1 MSALNELASWRE
13 RVLNRF
19 ENRTV
24 IHMPSNVSG
33 PSSGLDC
40 CCTDT
45 SNSTR
50 SQCSTVNL
58 AMRLLPTMK
67 DDICRNRRA
76 QETAP
81 TRSTAHTRAIPSPN
95 VRNRHG
101 SLIPGI
107 PGLRRTRPDL
117 RAARCPRTDRRP
129 RTDRC
134 RPIGSPRL
142 SSVRRSSRPCHRGS
156 HLGRDLRPSTD
167 SHSLRGRTMIVSVR
181 TRRLSLSLSGQAP
194 VHSMARAFSPNPSNP
209 NSSDRFPNRG

>member
-1 MSALNELASWRE
+1 
-13 RVLNRF
+13 
-19 ENRTV
+19 
-24 IHMPSNVSG
+24 MPSNVSG

-45 SNSTR
+45 SNSPR

-117 RAARCPRTDRRP
+117 RAARCPRTDRCRRINRCP
-129 RTDRC
+129 RRRC
-134 RPIGSPRL
+134 RPTGSRRR

-167 SHSLRGRTMIVSVR
+167 SHRRGSHSLRGRTMIVSVR
-181 TRRLSLSLSGQAP
+181 TRRLSLSGRAP

-209 NSSDRFPNRG
+209 SSSDRFPNRG